1 MEGCCWTAPSFARGR
16 RDEGARHVTPV
27 RTTCPYCGVG
37 CGVIARVDGAAV
49 SVSGD
54 PDHPANFGRLC
65 SKGSALGE
73 TMSLEG
79 RLLHPTVDGER
90 ATWDL
95 ALDRVASAF
104 QNALAEHGPDSV
116 AFYVSGQIL
125 IEDYYVANKLMKGF
139 IGAGNIDTNSRLCM
153 ASSVAGHRRAFGA
166 DTVPGT
172 YADLDEADLVVLVG
186 SNLAWCHPVLHRR
199 LIDAREKRGTKIVV
213 IDPRRTAT
221 SEDAD
226 LHLALAPGSDVAL
239 FNGLLAH
246 LAERGAIDEAYVA
259 RHTNGFCDALDAAR
273 DYDLLRVAEIAKL
286 PARQIAEFYALF
298 AATKRVVTVYS
309 QGVNQSSAGT
319 DKVNA
324 ILNCHLATGRI
335 GHPGMGPFSVTGQPN
350 AMGGREVGGL
360 ANMLAAH
367 MEFGD
372 AAAHKLITDY
382 WRAPN
387 LATKPGLKAVDLFR
401 AVGDGRIKALW
412 IMGTNPAASMPDAD
426 EVEAALKKCPFVVVS
441 DVNAMTDTTPF
452 AHVLLPSLAWGEKDG
467 TVTNS
472 ERRMSRQR
480 AFLPAPGQAR
490 ADWAQMAEVGRR
502 MGFAP
507 AFAFADA
514 ASIFRE
520 YAGMTAL
527 GNDGERDLD
536 LSGVADLDAPAYDAL
551 EPFQWPRRAG
561 HAPADTRFFADGR
574 FYHSDGKARFIPTPW
589 RPPARATSAVR
600 ALVLNTGRIRDQW
613 HTMTRT
619 GKAARLMAQTGEPF
633 LEMHPADAAR
643 RNLAAADL
651 VVVETAEAS
660 AKLRLVVTDRVRPG
674 EVFAPMHWT
683 RQFSAQGRI
692 GALASA
698 AVDPVSG
705 QPELKFTP
713 IAVRPFAAAWHAFA
727 LSAHGLDVARC
738 DYYALAPTKGGHR
751 AELASLSALEDRE
764 AFARAAL
771 KLPEDVDVVAYRDEK
786 RGEFRLVAFADGAL
800 VGAFFAS
807 PGPVALARDALVAR
821 LGEATAP
828 IDRPAALAGRPS
840 AGVAAKGAIV
850 CACLDVG
857 REQILGAM
865 RAGAVDVAAIGA
877 ATGAG
882 TSCGSCRSEL
892 GRLVKDSAKT
902 PAPGPAPEAAN
913 VGGAGR

>member
-1 MEGCCWTAPSFARGR
+1 M
-16 RDEGARHVTPV
+16 TPI

-37 CGVIARVDGAAV
+37 CGIVANVDGGKV

-79 RLLHPTVDGER
+79 RLLHPIVDGER

-95 ALDRVASAF
+95 ALSRVAETFSRAI
-104 QNALAEHGPDSV
+104 ADHGPDSV

-139 IGAGNIDTNSRLCM
+139 IGAANIDTNSRLCM

-199 LIDAREKRGTKIVV
+199 LMDARDQRGTKIVV

-246 LAERGAIDEAYVA
+246 LASCGAVNEGYVA
-259 RHTNGFCDALDAAR
+259 RHTNGFDEALGAAR
-273 DYDLLRVAEIAKL
+273 DDDLLRVAAITKI
-286 PARQIAEFYALF
+286 PARQIGEFYAAF
-298 AATKRVVTVYS
+298 AATERVVTIYS

-335 GHPGMGPFSVTGQPN
+335 GRPGMGPFSVTGQPN

-360 ANMLAAH
+360 ANTLAAH

-372 AAAHKLITDY
+372 PAQHTLIADY
-382 WRAPN
+382 WRAPK
-387 LATKPGLKAVDLFR
+387 LATKPGLKAVDLFQ
-401 AVGDGRIKALW
+401 AVGEGRIKALW
-412 IMGTNPAASMPDAD
+412 IMGTNPIVSMPDAD
-426 EVEAALKKCPFVVVS
+426 GVGAALQRCPFVVVS
-441 DVNAMTDTTPF
+441 DVNAQTDTTPL

-480 AFLPAPGQAR
+480 AFLAAPGQAR

-502 MGFAP
+502 MGFAH
-507 AFAFADA
+507 AFAFDNA

-527 GNDGERDLD
+527 GNDGARDLD
-536 LSGVADLDAPAYDAL
+536 LSGIADLDAPAYDAL
-551 EPFQWPRRAG
+551 EPFQWPRRLG
-561 HAPADTRFFADGR
+561 HAPVDTRFFADGR
-574 FYHSDGKARFIPTPW
+574 FYHPDGKARLIATPW
-589 RPPARATSAVR
+589 RPPASATTHER
-600 ALVLNTGRIRDQW
+600 PLVLNTGRIRDQW

-633 LEMHPADAAR
+633 LEMHPTDAAR

-651 VVVETAEAS
+651 VTIEADGHR
-660 AKLRLVVTDRVRPG
+660 ATVRLVITDRVRPG

-683 RQFSAQGRI
+683 GQFSSEGRI
-692 GALASA
+692 GTLASA

-705 QPELKFTP
+705 QPELKFTAV
-713 IAVRPFAAAWHAFA
+713 AVRAFGAAWHAFA
-727 LSAHGLDVARC
+727 LSAYGLDVGSC
-738 DYYALAPTKGGHR
+738 DYFALAPTKDGHR
-751 AELASLSALEDRE
+751 AELASLRAPVDPES
-764 AFARAAL
+764 FARAAL
-771 KLPEDVDVVAYRDEK
+771 KLPGDVEVVAYRDKK
-786 RGEFRLVAFADGAL
+786 RGEFRLVAFAEDAL

-821 LGEATAP
+821 LGETTAP
-828 IDRPAALAGRPS
+828 ADRPATLAGRPS
-840 AGVAAKGAIV
+840 PGAAAKGAIV

-857 REQILGAM
+857 REQILAAM
-865 RAGAVDVAAIGA
+865 RAGADNVAAIGA

-882 TSCGSCRSEL
+882 TNCGSCRSEI
-892 GRLVKDSAKT
+892 GRLMKNSGKTSAPT
-902 PAPGPAPEAAN
+902 QAPAPA
-913 VGGAGR
+913 